1 MKKAYLYTIISTLL
15 IVAIPINSQSQVSN
29 ITTNKYSEIDI
40 VAEAFLQQTKIPGFS
55 IAISKNDEIL
65 YAKGF
70 GYATI
75 EQHIKMETTTLMRTA
90 SVAKVITAT
99 AIGKLVSEGKI
110 DLDAPIKKYIPYIDK
125 KYADITSRQLAG
137 HTSGLAHRPKG
148 NSYKKKQY
156 HTIEE
161 TVNLIKTPLLFDP
174 DTDYKYST
182 HAFNLLAAVIE
193 GASGKSYIDYM
204 DNHVFK
210 PLQMTQTVSENI
222 KKLSKKHASLYYLK
236 DEKLHKEKITNAS
249 YKLPGAGFRSTPID
263 LVKMM
268 TGYTNGFISK
278 EVVQEMFK
286 SHQLKNNKKTNVG
299 IVWRSSYDAFG
310 NKVLEHAGSWR
321 GARTVIV
328 HYPKEQLNIAI
339 MINADCPIFIEE
351 TAHNFAQLF
360 RNTKKKQIISDDIK
374 ENIKLTFNTSKK
386 TEVFEGTFTSNG
398 TKGILKTNSDGFL
411 KENPMYAT
419 DNQNNHILATYYG
432 LLYANVIR
440 KPQLKGKVYI
450 YSNRN
455 ASNPTLDKPTIGFEV
470 TNIN

>member
-1 MKKAYLYTIISTLL
+1 MKKASLYTVILTLL
-15 IVAIPINSQSQVSN
+15 MCTIPLNSQSQSN
-29 ITTNKYSEIDI
+29 NNDINEYSEIET
-40 VAEAFLQQTKIPGFS
+40 VAEAFMQQTKIPGFS
-55 IAISKNDEIL
+55 IAISKNGEIL

-75 EQHIKMETTTLMRTA
+75 EQHIKMETTTLLRTA

-110 DLDAPIKKYIPYIDK
+110 DLDAPIKNYISYIDE
-125 KYADITSRQLAG
+125 KYANITSRQLAG
-137 HTSGLAHRPKG
+137 HTSGLAHRPNG

-156 HTIEE
+156 QSIKE
-161 TVNLIKTPLLFDP
+161 TVNLMQASLLFDP

-204 DNHVFK
+204 NDHIFK
-210 PLQMTQTVSENI
+210 PLQMTQTAAENI
-222 KKLSKKHASLYYLK
+222 EKLSKENASLYYLK
-236 DEKLHKEKITNAS
+236 NEKLHKEKITNAS
-249 YKLPGAGFRSTPID
+249 YKIPGAGFRSTPSD

-268 TGYTNGFISK
+268 NGYTNGFISK
-278 EVVQEMFK
+278 EVVKEMFK
-286 SHQLKNNKKTNVG
+286 SHQLKNGKKTNVG
-299 IVWRSSYDAFG
+299 VVWRSSYDAFG
-310 NKVLEHAGSWR
+310 NNVLEHAGSWR

-360 RNTKKKQIISDDIK
+360 RNIKQIQPIGDHIK
-374 ENIKLTFNTSKK
+374 EDIKLTFNASKK
-386 TEVFEGTFTSNG
+386 IEVFNGIFITNG
-398 TKGILKTNSDGFL
+398 TNGILKTNSDGFL
-411 KENPMYAT
+411 KENPVYSV
-419 DNQNNHILATYYG
+419 DNQNNYALATYYG
-432 LLYANVIR
+432 LLHTNLIH
-440 KPQLKGKVYI
+440 KPKLQGKAYI

-455 ASNPTLDKPTIGFEV
+455 ASNPTLEKPAITFEAV
-470 TNIN
+470 DID